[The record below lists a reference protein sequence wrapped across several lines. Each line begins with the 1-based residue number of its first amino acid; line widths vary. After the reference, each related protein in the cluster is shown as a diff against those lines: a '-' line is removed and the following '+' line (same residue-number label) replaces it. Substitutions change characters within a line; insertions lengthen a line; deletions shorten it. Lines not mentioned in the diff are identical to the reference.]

1 MLVTAKL
8 KISDLLM
15 LRTEVP
21 LETQREAAWSYPP
34 TTAGILKTRDQPE
47 GLP

>member
-8 KISDLLM
+8 IISDLLI
-15 LRTEVP
+15 LIIEVLP
-21 LETQREAAWSYPP
+21 KTQREAAWFYAP

-47 GLP
+47 GSP